1 METKVTR
8 ELVPETLRSEH
19 VGELFGIHFPLQ
31 LEPFIYT
38 VTGQMA
44 PDYKGGYWQFY
55 ALSNGGFFMAPD
67 TEKTFGIACRN
78 GYQGQVSADA
88 LGIICCLY
96 AYSHLSFSANEKIG
110 RMYAR
115 HYHLLRAF
123 MCEHPEVGAI
133 LCAID

>member
-1 METKVTR
+1 MTKKVTR

-19 VGELFGIHFPLQ
+19 VGDLFGIHFPLQ

-55 ALSNGGFFMAPD
+55 ALSNGGFFMAPE
-67 TEKTFGIACRN
+67 THRSF
-78 GYQGQVSADA
+78 QVSCQNFYRGTLSADA
-88 LGIICCLY
+88 LGIVACLT
-96 AYSHLSFSANEKIG
+96 AYSHLSFTTNEKVG

-115 HYHLLRAF
+115 HYHLLREF
-123 MCEHPEVGAI
+123 MCEHPEVAEILGAI
-133 LCAID
+133 D